1 MTVCTFFLHTIS
13 NIIRCVSGKRYR
25 QPKSCS
31 FSLEFKPQPLQISM
45 FWQRS
50 RQPRP
55 LRGLDVPLLFKGIT
69 VGFLASGH
77 HILSAPR
84 FHREFQALQRTL
96 KTKREFQ
103 AGRMEMLLSVD
114 MYCMLLQW
122 EKRGIGIKR
131 GYNGIYYKKIGQQIP
146 SKVRRLGQ
154 LKCQQSRA
162 PGLGLACPKMWKAQ
176 IVKPHIPIL
185 GGKIQ
190 LLVGSKYLQSQ

>member
-1 MTVCTFFLHTIS
+1 
-13 NIIRCVSGKRYR
+13 
-25 QPKSCS
+25 
-31 FSLEFKPQPLQISM
+31 
-45 FWQRS
+45 
-50 RQPRP
+50 
-55 LRGLDVPLLFKGIT
+55 
-69 VGFLASGH
+69 
-77 HILSAPR
+77 
-84 FHREFQALQRTL
+84 
-96 KTKREFQ
+96 
-103 AGRMEMLLSVD
+103 MEMLLSVD

-190 LLVGSKYLQSQ
+190 LLVGSKYLQSQWFWSNTELGRWCWPGFSIISLSMGSSHPKIQLRHTETSSFSAGCNGCTARKLAL